1 MASIQQLKSARDKA
15 ISLTQNGLPPAT
27 KNQFFGVGPIT
38 DMTLNEVD
46 ARLLRFEF
54 DAWLEANY
62 PKLDDKGNR
71 IGSFTTA
78 EIGRGM
84 HRGYP
89 ADKVLNDMMREI
101 HRYFGFPKSNKMAV
115 GLGGGHSGFTAAAI
129 HMVTANDPEQI
140 VFIDTPKPES
150 EAAKAGGFF
159 RQSWGTQLTEL
170 HRFATNGDES
180 RLIFA
185 EGEGSIPS
193 AEFLKERGVKLFF
206 GVGHETTGAT
216 TYTEEEIRN
225 LLAWI
230 DMNPAE
236 HHAIIDATS
245 LLGAMPWADD
255 LVEQM
260 TVKCNMFMPFQ
271 KAIGGVSGYYVI
283 SLTPVAL
290 NLIDENQKDPSWAIP
305 RQLKIAVPRDAKMPL
320 TSEKTTELGP
330 IYDAENDV
338 MKGGIINTFSTLAF
352 AETTFAI
359 LRNEKN
365 IGDVKTLN
373 ERSRTNRDIVNNWI
387 AASDLFQLGVE
398 RETARGAAVTLLKVT
413 DSDIDDLAVHER
425 IIVKS
430 KQMLGYEGITHSD
443 GSHEKGLDAARYVNA
458 FPGSPGDYRAWIGG
472 IRPQEDISALLENI
486 QFCYLRAKIA
496 VIEELLDAA
505 GEGYDSAVVSAA
517 DGNTRVDDANRAYK
531 VLVADLIGM
540 VFDADGNADYSEVK
554 AYIESKG
561 GEFHL
566 GAAGDDAALAK
577 GKLHF
582 FYQPEL
588 SREDEL
594 LAQTAE
600 GQYDAVIAAATF
612 LPAAS
617 KFELGGVRIG
627 AGTGNMGSASWGGG
641 NGDGGVAPL
650 MNTPSFNSRATAQ
663 TAMKALLKVLP
674 DLQVEKMHELVVAGD
689 FDTGKNLAEYPT
701 TKLEGKRLAVIGY
714 GNIGREVAKLGAAFG
729 MQVTVYARSV
739 HQQWIESEGFAFAAS
754 IVAAAK
760 DADVIS
766 PHTGLGALNADTGV
780 FSNAGIINAEVFS
793 VMKQGAVLVNYDR
806 GEVVDIDA
814 LDAALSSGQ
823 ISYAAID
830 ADLFKDPASGELFG
844 PMVPYRNIHHKHEG
858 KMELLPHAAADTE
871 HMSRVEGAKQAVDQ
885 IYGVIQFAKVTNLK
899 GDLPEGYSN
908 AGAKTVNGVGKV
920 SASSVSTLDD
930 AQLQQLSDAAHMMAA
945 YWGAINATQD
955 ADRRAALVAEYSE
968 QMVLQSNVYGTL
980 MQQCGLQGPFGE

>member
-1 MASIQQLKSARDKA
+1 MASIQQLKSARDTA
-15 ISLTQNGLPPAT
+15 ISLTGNGLPPTT

-129 HMVTANDPEQI
+129 HMVTANDPDQI
-140 VFIDTPKPES
+140 VFVDTPKPES
-150 EAAKAGGFF
+150 DAAKAGGFF

-170 HRFATNGDES
+170 HRFATNGDEN

-193 AEFLKERGVKLFF
+193 ADFLKERGVKLFF

-216 TYTEEEIRN
+216 TYTEAEIRN

-255 LVEQM
+255 VVEQM
-260 TVKCNMFMPFQ
+260 MVKCNMFMPFQ

-283 SLTPVAL
+283 SLTPAAI

-330 IYDAENDV
+330 IYDAANDV

-373 ERSRTNRDIVNNWI
+373 DRSRANRDIVNNWI

-398 RETARGAAVTLLKVT
+398 NETARGAAVTLLKVT
-413 DSDIDDLAVHER
+413 DSDIDDPAVHER

-443 GSHEKGLDAARYVNA
+443 GSHEKGLDVARYVNA

-472 IRPQEDISALLENI
+472 IRPQDDISALLENI

-505 GEGYDSAVVSAA
+505 GESYDSAVAA
-517 DGNTRVDDANRAYK
+517 AAGSNARVDDANRAYK

-566 GAAGDDAALAK
+566 GPVGDEAALAK

-594 LAQTAE
+594 LAQTSE

-612 LPAAS
+612 LPAAA

-674 DLQVEKMHELVVAGD
+674 DLQVEKMHELVVAGE

-729 MQVTVYARSV
+729 MQVTVYAREA
-739 HQQWIESEGFAFAAS
+739 HRQWIESEGFSFAAT
-754 IVAAAK
+754 IVEAAK

-780 FSNAGIINAEVFS
+780 FSNAGIINADVFS
-793 VMKQGAVLVNYDR
+793 AMKQGAVLVNYDR

-830 ADLFKDPASGELFG
+830 ADLFKDPASGELSG

-871 HMSRVEGAKQAVDQ
+871 HMSRVEGARQAVDQ

-920 SASSVSTLDD
+920 SASSVANLDD

-955 ADRRAALVAEYSE
+955 ADRRAALIAEYSE
-968 QMVLQSNVYGTL
+968 QMVLQSNIYGSVL
-980 MQQCGLQGPFGE
+980 QQNGLQGPFSK